1 MPFKSKAQQKY
12 LFATNKKVAERFAKE
27 TPKAAYAKLP
37 EHVKKKRKRQGS
49 SLLDAW
55 KSGKSKLG

>member
-1 MPFKSKAQQKY
+1 MPFASKAQQRY
-12 LFATNKKVAERFAKE
+12 LFAREPKVAKRFAKE

-37 EHVKKKRKRQGS
+37 EHVKKKGKRRRS

-55 KSGKSKLG
+55 ETGKAKLG